1 MIFPKSK
8 LFLLIVDVTKRR
20 YTESMSS
27 LAYLLSSK
35 CRCHLDLFVAD
46 MLTQIST
53 FTMLLIRNISLKMLY
68 LFTDRHQEQE
78 YLYWNH
84 FWNWKILNFVIY
96 TSKPSNVLGMT
107 GPVVTW
113 FYRTCQVLSLNIRL
127 SMLLLYCSLSQGF
140 IS

>member
-1 MIFPKSK
+1 
-8 LFLLIVDVTKRR
+8 
-20 YTESMSS
+20 MSS

-84 FWNWKILNFVIY
+84 F
-96 TSKPSNVLGMT
+96 
-107 GPVVTW
+107 
-113 FYRTCQVLSLNIRL
+113 
-127 SMLLLYCSLSQGF
+127 
-140 IS
+140 